1 MGLSYTEEL
10 VSEYFR
16 HITDE
21 NGRPKYTVS
30 EHVHFQPEKAKKGV
44 KGWTDIDI
52 LAIGKDEICIIQT
65 KSFAIFKKTINDSI
79 KSINE
84 YFEAAENFV
93 AKQYD
98 IKEKKIRKIFIADFG
113 LSETLQKSLEG
124 LGIESRKL
132 ADIFVEYI
140 NILHC
145 LYPDIHHLGK
155 EENNVTRILL
165 FLSYSFRN
173 ELESCRLL
181 KSINSKGV
189 RR

>member
-16 HITDE
+16 HVMDDDR
-21 NGRPKYTVS
+21 RPKYMVS

-65 KSFAIFKKTINDSI
+65 KSFAIFKKTIEESI
-79 KSINE
+79 KSAKD
-84 YFEAAENFV
+84 YFEAAEKFV

-113 LSETLQKSLEG
+113 LSETFQKSLKAF
-124 LGIESRKL
+124 GIEARKL

-140 NILHC
+140 NILHS
-145 LYPDIHHLGK
+145 LYPDIYHLGK
-155 EENNVTRILL
+155 EENNVTRILM
-165 FLSYSFRN
+165 FLCYSFKK
-173 ELESCRLL
+173 ELQKCRMLE
-181 KSINSKGV
+181 V
-189 RR
+189 